1 MMDDQSNTN
10 QIVSQ
15 KGSDLSTAG
24 GEIQISNGNNDKA
37 EVETNKLME
46 VDVENRGQKRQLE
59 VTIAPPAKRKKKNRG
74 PSQPKNALM
83 QLNELKP
90 GLKYT
95 FESLEGT
102 GHNTCFQVSVEVN
115 GQKFYGKG
123 KSKQLAKH
131 AAAQAA
137 LASFVQFKDTARAVQ
152 AMNRTLTY
160 ADFTDDA
167 LEDGTI
173 FNKFEKQDDTAHD
186 QLVVHDS
193 SGQTSP
199 LEYVKKA
206 SKAVSEADKKNP
218 VMLLNELHPG
228 IQFTLIR
235 ENPMVPSMRF
245 TMGVSV
251 QEEKFEGSG
260 SSKKQAKAAAAKAV
274 LSSMYGI
281 SYAMSYPILSP
292 EQGGTYD
299 FQFLPAAIADKI
311 ASQVHAK
318 FNEIISDK
326 KDYVKWKVLAGI
338 AMTTDDE
345 MSDVQVIT
353 VTTGTKCINGEHI
366 SMNGVTLNDCH
377 AEVIARRC
385 LKDFLYRQLELVAR
399 GEIEKSVLEA
409 KQGGGYRVKPIIKF
423 HLFISTSPCGDARIF
438 SPHEILDDIVEDK
451 HPNRKARGLLRTKIE
466 AGEGTI
472 PVKSTETVQTWDG
485 IIQGQQ
491 RLLTMSCSDK
501 VASWVIL
508 GMQGA
513 LLRHFLEPVYLESI
527 ILGSLFHPSHFYR
540 AICGR
545 LEGSLGPL
553 SSPYCFFKPKLS
565 STSSQE
571 TRQPFKSPNH
581 SVNWTLGEL
590 LPEVVKSETGK
601 TELGQVSR
609 LSKRSFF
616 TRFLSLY
623 GKLSLDIKQNDGFK
637 PHLYSDTKAI
647 VKDYQTVKNQMCK
660 AFQDA
665 GLGTWIKKP
674 VEQDQ
679 FEVVF

>member
-1 MMDDQSNTN
+1 MFT
-10 QIVSQ
+10 
-15 KGSDLSTAG
+15 GS
-24 GEIQISNGNNDKA
+24 EEVWISNGTSDK
-37 EVETNKLME
+37 
-46 VDVENRGQKRQLE
+46 VDVETTQLMECDVEKRGQKRQQE
-59 VTIAPPAKRKKKNRG
+59 VIIAPRAKRKKKSHG

-115 GQKFYGKG
+115 SQKFYGKG

-137 LASFVQFKDTARAVQ
+137 LTSFVQFKDTARAVQ

-160 ADFTDDA
+160 ADFTDDP
-167 LEDGTI
+167 LDDGTI
-173 FNKFEKQDDTAHD
+173 FNKFEKQDNTAHD
-186 QLVVHDS
+186 S
-193 SGQTSP
+193 TEQTNP

-235 ENPMVPSMRF
+235 ENIMVPSMRF
-245 TMGVSV
+245 TMEVSV
-251 QEEKFEGSG
+251 QDIKFEGSG
-260 SSKKQAKAAAAKAV
+260 SSKKQAKAAAAKSV
-274 LSSMYGI
+274 LSSLYGI

-292 EQGGTYD
+292 EQGGNYD
-299 FQFLPAAIADKI
+299 FQFLPAVIADKI

-318 FNEIISDK
+318 FTEVISYK

-338 AMTTDDE
+338 ALTTDDE
-345 MSDVQVIT
+345 MNDIQVIT

-385 LKDFLYRQLELVAR
+385 LKDFLYGQLELVAR
-399 GEIEKSVLEA
+399 GEIEKTILEA
-409 KQGGGYRVKPIIKF
+409 KQGGGYRVKPVVKF

-438 SPHEILDDIVEDK
+438 SPHEVLDDLVEDK

-472 PVKSTETVQTWDG
+472 PVKNTETVQTWDG

-545 LEGSLGPL
+545 LEGSIAPF
-553 SSPYCFFKPKLS
+553 SSPYCFSKPKLS

-581 SVNWTLGEL
+581 SVNWTVGEL
-590 LPEVVKSETGK
+590 FPEVIKSETGK
-601 TELGQVSR
+601 TDVGQMSR

-616 TRFLSLY
+616 ARFISLY

-637 PHLYSDTKAI
+637 PHLYSESKAI
-647 VKDYQTVKNQMCK
+647 VKDYQTIKNQMCK

-679 FEVVF
+679 FELVF